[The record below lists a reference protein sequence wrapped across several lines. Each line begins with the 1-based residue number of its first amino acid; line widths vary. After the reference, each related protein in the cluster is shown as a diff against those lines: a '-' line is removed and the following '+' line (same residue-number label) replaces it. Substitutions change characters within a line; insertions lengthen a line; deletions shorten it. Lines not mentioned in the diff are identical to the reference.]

1 MMLKY
6 SYSILTQSQDL
17 IILAAAAS
25 GVRVEGKK
33 KMFTEKEKKELGNL
47 RKKSLEVINSVSLKN
62 GGIMASPPEARYPYI
77 YPRDLS
83 LILRVLNELGEYE
96 RVKRSLDFLLKA
108 QRETGEWAQ
117 RYDTK
122 GNIASYRPPQLDC
135 NGLVLYMLRLYYE
148 STGDE
153 KFLEKAWNPINQ
165 GMEFIKEHYLP
176 EERLLY
182 SLNSI
187 HEWPPMEAGF
197 DVWVNITCYSGI
209 RSSYK
214 IASQLGK
221 EDKAEEWRDLA
232 RDLWIGISK
241 KLIDENRFIKL
252 EDHRRIS
259 DADISEMAP
268 YITRCV
274 GTNET
279 VMRNTVKY
287 IEENLWDPELTGIS
301 RYMEKYGKPGRNN
314 GGYGPYSM
322 YTGWMAQYYLDADK
336 IDKAEKYVKWFLQYN
351 RGGLIPEHVST
362 KKRFMEWKKEA
373 IEVGRYGSV
382 GRKEEAQRVLA
393 SEEYKKN
400 LVYWVVPLTW
410 GHAEYL
416 KTYHKLAEKGLI

>member
-1 MMLKY
+1 
-6 SYSILTQSQDL
+6 
-17 IILAAAAS
+17 
-25 GVRVEGKK
+25 
-33 KMFTEKEKKELGNL
+33 MFTKKEKLELKKIQ
-47 RKKSLEVINSVSLKN
+47 KKSREVIDSVYLKN

-77 YPRDLS
+77 YPRDLA
-83 LILRVLNELGEYE
+83 LTLRVMNELKDYQ
-96 RVKRSLDFLLKA
+96 RVKKSLNFLLKA

-117 RYDTK
+117 RYDQE

-135 NGLVLYMLRLYYE
+135 NGLVLHMLRLYYE
-148 STGDE
+148 STEDK
-153 KFLEKAWNPINQ
+153 KFMEKAWKPINQ
-165 GMEFIKEHYLP
+165 GVEFIKEHYLP
-176 EERLLY
+176 EERLLF

-197 DVWVNITCYSGI
+197 DVWVNVTCYSGI

-214 IASQLGK
+214 IATLLGK

-241 KLIDENRFIKL
+241 KLIDGNHFIKL

-279 VMRNTVKY
+279 VMKNTVKY
-287 IEENLWDPELTGIS
+287 IEENLWDQELEGIC

-322 YTGWMAQYYLDADK
+322 YTAWMAQYYLDADE
-336 IDKAEKYVKWFLQYN
+336 IDKAEKYVKWFLKYN
-351 RGGLIPEHVST
+351 RGGLIPEHIST
-362 KKRFMEWKKEA
+362 KDRFKQWKKEA
-373 IEVGRYGSV
+373 IEVGRYNSV
-382 GRKEEAQRVLA
+382 GRKEESQRVLT
-393 SEEYKKN
+393 SEEYKNN

-416 KTYHKLAEKGLI
+416 KTYPKLTEKGLI